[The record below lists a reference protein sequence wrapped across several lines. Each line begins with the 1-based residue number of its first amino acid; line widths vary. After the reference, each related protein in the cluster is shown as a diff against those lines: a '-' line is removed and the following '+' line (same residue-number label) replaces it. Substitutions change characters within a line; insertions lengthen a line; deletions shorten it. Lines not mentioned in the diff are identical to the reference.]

1 MLSTPALLKNWGI
14 VFLAVAPRPAFSSNH
29 TPQSVGRKLTTL
41 RERCV
46 RIAEVEGSIPFESTI
61 EMTTPMGVVISID
74 TARKINIL
82 GRKEFALRQEFCCA
96 KILVRRKRAAPPCGT
111 PIGSAVL
118 STQDKVWAAA
128 ERSAAAFLFYPQC
141 SGENHQKRSF
151 TMKCR
156 AQEHAEERMEKRIL
170 LLSFLTGVGFVI
182 VELIYA
188 IYSHSQSTLMDAL
201 YDAAELIFIILLLF
215 LTPLFHQ
222 PISEKHPYGFFQ
234 LESVFL
240 VIKNIMLL
248 SMTASVL
255 TSVIE
260 KLLSGGNNIN
270 KGQVSFFQLIL
281 GLTSLLILLVMKAMS
296 RNISS
301 PTVDAEILGWKLDV
315 GYSLGMSLAFFVAVQ
330 LKDTALGFLTP
341 YFDQIVAIL
350 VMLFMLPET
359 IKLLVGTFRDL
370 FLFSPDQE
378 TVDRIK
384 ALSGEV
390 LEDHGFAPVFYDISK
405 TGRKLWVAIY
415 FRVAGDT
422 VSVHSIQEAD
432 RQLNDR
438 ISAEFPEAFCEII
451 LDNGTLEAVVPSE
464 EA

>member
-1 MLSTPALLKNWGI
+1 M
-14 VFLAVAPRPAFSSNH
+14 
-29 TPQSVGRKLTTL
+29 
-41 RERCV
+41 
-46 RIAEVEGSIPFESTI
+46 
-61 EMTTPMGVVISID
+61 
-74 TARKINIL
+74 
-82 GRKEFALRQEFCCA
+82 
-96 KILVRRKRAAPPCGT
+96 
-111 PIGSAVL
+111 
-118 STQDKVWAAA
+118 
-128 ERSAAAFLFYPQC
+128 
-141 SGENHQKRSF
+141 
-151 TMKCR
+151 
-156 AQEHAEERMEKRIL
+156 
-170 LLSFLTGVGFVI
+170 
-182 VELIYA
+182 
-188 IYSHSQSTLMDAL
+188 
-201 YDAAELIFIILLLF
+201 
-215 LTPLFHQ
+215 
-222 PISEKHPYGFFQ
+222 
-234 LESVFL
+234 
-240 VIKNIMLL
+240 
-248 SMTASVL
+248 
-255 TSVIE
+255 
-260 KLLSGGNNIN
+260 
-270 KGQVSFFQLIL
+270 
-281 GLTSLLILLVMKAMS
+281 
-296 RNISS
+296 
-301 PTVDAEILGWKLDV
+301 
-315 GYSLGMSLAFFVAVQ
+315 AVQ

-359 IKLLVGTFRDL
+359 TKLLVGTFRDL